1 MKKVYTKCYLCRQEK
16 EPTSSG
22 YCNPCGKEYSR
33 QRALRIKN
41 KTYSYDDIEMFRNK
55 VISNYY
61 LIDLIELN
69 EIISIY
75 SEIVLNVNEY
85 DNFPPGIQLMK
96 MWDKILNYE
105 PKVKTKSKVK
115 KVKEPKIKKESKYN
129 KYWEKQKEW
138 MLANKERTNQKRR
151 ERYLLLGK

>member
-16 EPTSSG
+16 EPTASG

-33 QRALRIKN
+33 QRRLRLKD
-41 KTYSYDDIEMFRNK
+41 KKYSYDDIEMFRNK

-61 LIDLIELN
+61 LIDLRELN

-75 SEIVLNVNEY
+75 SEIVFNVNEY
-85 DNFPPGIQLMK
+85 DNFPAGIQLMK

-105 PKVKTKSKVK
+105 PKVKESKP
-115 KVKEPKIKKESKYN
+115 KVIKIKEPKEKRKANYS
-129 KYWEKQKEW
+129 EKQREW
-138 MLANKERTNQKRR
+138 ILANKERINQKRR